1 MILRDTLYDSAARTA
16 ERVIREQHIGSLHVD
31 PIAIATNLGIE
42 VVEKPA
48 SNAGV
53 SGMLIRLG
61 NDFCIAYAT
70 HIRSPGFR
78 RFTIAHELG
87 HYFIE
92 GHFDAIFNEG
102 HIHESRAGFG
112 SSLHYELEADHFAAR
127 LLMPNALFSAAL
139 KQVGEGL
146 AAIESLAETCITSLP
161 ATAIRYAECT
171 HEPVAVI
178 VSTGMAVDFC
188 VMSKALREYEG
199 IDWIRKKQPLP
210 TKSLTR
216 NFNSD
221 PYRVRSA
228 ERTEGESAFQDWFGG
243 AIKLSVV
250 EDVIGLG
257 SYGKTL
263 TVLHGIE
270 LPEDADDP
278 DDDEEK
284 LAESWTPRFRRK

>member
-1 MILRDTLYDSAARTA
+1 MIPRETLYDRAAGTA
-16 ERVIREQHIGSLHVD
+16 ERVIREQNIRSLHVD
-31 PIAIATNLGIE
+31 PIAIANSLGID

-48 SNAGV
+48 SDGGV

-70 HIRSPGFR
+70 HIKSPGFR

-87 HYFIE
+87 HYFID
-92 GHFDAIFNEG
+92 GHVDAIFSEG
-102 HIHESRAGFG
+102 RVHESRAGFG
-112 SSLHYELEADHFAAR
+112 SPLSYELEADHFAAR

-146 AAIESLAETCITSLP
+146 TAIESLAGTCITSLP

-171 HEPVAVI
+171 YEPVAI
-178 VSTGMAVDFC
+178 ILSTGTAVDFC
-188 VMSKALREYEG
+188 VMSKALRECDG
-199 IDWIRKKQPLP
+199 IDWIRKRQPLP
-210 TKSLTR
+210 SKSTTR
-216 NFNSD
+216 SFNSNPD
-221 PYRVRSA
+221 RVLNA
-228 ERTEGESAFQDWFGG
+228 ERVEGESALQDWFGG
-243 AIKLSVV
+243 TLRLSIV

-270 LPEDADDP
+270 LPEDAEDP